1 MNANELFS
9 TLHISCLQGN
19 LNDIKKNIVK
29 EWINPNIK
37 SQVSSPFHDTIR
49 KPFSIILNK

>member
-37 SQVSSPFHDTIR
+37 SQVSN
-49 KPFSIILNK
+49 IIIINNKEFLNI